1 MDLFLWLL
9 LMQRYTLNHLYTGEK
24 MSPDNFCG
32 MCGSRLVNGDCRNC
46 FSNNNAL
53 AEFEG
58 EDE

>member
-1 MDLFLWLL
+1 
-9 LMQRYTLNHLYTGEK
+9 

-32 MCGSRLVNGDCRNC
+32 VCGSRLINGDCRNC